1 MTFVVFSR
9 RDVTNKTSGRGED
22 TEGGGEVTVVEVVL
36 CA

>member
-9 RDVTNKTSGRGED
+9 RDVTNKTRRS
-22 TEGGGEVTVVEVVL
+22 GGGEEVTVVEVAL